1 MYVAANL
8 GILLSSLKLTGRY
21 PLLPTFPSLI
31 LQDLRRYRTPET
43 TSKGL
48 QAGDSM
54 ASDVHIQG
62 FEVYSVDCVKENF
75 MEVISRFLLSNIHIS
90 T

>member
-1 MYVAANL
+1 MYMVANL
-8 GILLSSLKLTGRY
+8 GILMASLKLTGRY
-21 PLLPTFPSLI
+21 PLLPTFHSLL
-31 LQDLRRYRTPET
+31 LQDPRRFRTPET

-48 QAGDSM
+48 QAGESM

-62 FEVYSVDCVKENF
+62 FEVYLVDCVKENF
-75 MEVISRFLLSNIHIS
+75 MEVISRFLFSNIHIS